1 MPQFKKLHED
11 KKLNGSDYY
20 FVLNQENEVI
30 FKSLDYQ
37 KCLDKKARLDF
48 IARAKNTYTPNKF
61 RIINLKNSSA
71 MQTRNEHERK

>member
-1 MPQFKKLHED
+1 MPQFRKLHDD
-11 KKLNGSDYY
+11 KKINGSDYY
-20 FVLNQENEVI
+20 FLINQETEVV

-48 IARAKNTYTPNKF
+48 IARARNTYTPNKF

-71 MQTRNEHERK
+71 MQTRNEHER

>member
-1 MPQFKKLHED
+1 MPLFKKLHDD
-11 KKLNGSDYY
+11 KKINGSDYY
-20 FVLNQENEVI
+20 FLINQETEVI

-48 IARAKNTYTPNKF
+48 IARARNTYTPNKF

-71 MQTRNEHERK
+71 MQTRNEHER